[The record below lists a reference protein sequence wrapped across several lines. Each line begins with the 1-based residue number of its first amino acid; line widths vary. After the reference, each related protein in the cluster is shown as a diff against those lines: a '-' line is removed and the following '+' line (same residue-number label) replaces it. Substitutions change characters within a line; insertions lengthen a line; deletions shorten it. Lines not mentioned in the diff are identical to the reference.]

1 MVGEDTDNRAE
12 TRRMFMTFLHALTE
26 LLVLVRQDRDTT
38 VMEKQLLTGLQPE
51 ASWLTAIYKNVAN
64 QSLYNNVV
72 KEILN
77 GVLRNESLK
86 KSLNMLLLLQGR
98 LFQ

>member
-1 MVGEDTDNRAE
+1 
-12 TRRMFMTFLHALTE
+12 MTFLHALTE

-86 KSLNMLLLLQGR
+86 KSSNMLLLLQGR